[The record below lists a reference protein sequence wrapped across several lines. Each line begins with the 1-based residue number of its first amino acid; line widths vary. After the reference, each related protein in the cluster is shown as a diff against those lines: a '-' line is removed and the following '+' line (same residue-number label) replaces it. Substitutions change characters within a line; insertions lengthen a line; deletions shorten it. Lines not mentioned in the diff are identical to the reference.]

1 MADNKEWNNSCPHMA
16 DKEEWK
22 QINDYD
28 NYEVSSLGTVRN
40 SNTGRVLKRTCRG
53 GYLFTVLCQNSS
65 GKTCPIHRL
74 VASTFID
81 NPENKPQV
89 NHKDKNRSNN
99 NVSNLEWSTASENN
113 IHRSTNVVQTTNQ
126 QVKVWRID
134 INTDAKLELY
144 DSICLAAQWIVN
156 NSPESCINTIKS
168 SISCAI
174 RGVYKSSCGFKWSM
188 CEYTD
193 LDDELWK
200 PVTINGQTYD
210 NYFVS
215 NLGRFKNSKG
225 IIMENYK
232 PHHSGYIYVRV
243 DINKYALH
251 RIIASTFI
259 NNLEPEINNV
269 VNHIDGNKLNNSA
282 ANLEWTTIK
291 GNNIHNHKSG
301 FIKYYNRKIAQYDL
315 EMNKIKEFS
324 SIVEA
329 EKELGIKTIK
339 AVLYNNQKTA
349 GGFIFKY
356 LD

>member
-1 MADNKEWNNSCPHMA
+1 MEV
-16 DKEEWK
+16 KEEWT
-22 QINDYD
+22 QIQDFS
-28 NYEVSSLGTVRN
+28 NYEVSNLGNVRN
-40 SNTGRVLKRTCRG
+40 SNTGRILKLSCKG
-53 GYLFTVLCQNSS
+53 GYMFTGLSQNSI
-65 GKTCPIHRL
+65 GKTFPVHRL
-74 VASTFID
+74 VALAFID

-99 NVSNLEWSTASENN
+99 NVSNLEWSTASENS
-113 IHRSTNVVQTTNQ
+113 IHRSNNVAQKTNQ
-126 QVKVWRID
+126 HVKIWRID
-134 INTDAKLELY
+134 INTDEKLELY
-144 DSICLAAQWIVN
+144 DSIYLAAQWIISNNDN
-156 NSPESCINTIKS
+156 NSKLCIDNVKS
-168 SISCAI
+168 GISCAS
-174 RGVYKSSCGFKWSM
+174 RGVYKTSFGYKWTM
-188 CEYTD
+188 YDYTN
-193 LDDELWK
+193 LDNELWK

-215 NLGRFKNSKG
+215 NLGRFKNFKG

-243 DINKYALH
+243 DKNKYALH

-259 NNLEPEINNV
+259 ENLEPGIYNV

-282 ANLEWTTIK
+282 INLEWTTIK

-301 FIKYYNRKIAQYDL
+301 FVKYYNRKICQYDL
-315 EMNKIKEFS
+315 EMNKIKEFD

-329 EKELGIKTIK
+329 EKELHILTIK
-339 AVLYNNQKTA
+339 KVLYNKQKTA

>member
-1 MADNKEWNNSCPHMA
+1 
-16 DKEEWK
+16 
-22 QINDYD
+22 
-28 NYEVSSLGTVRN
+28 
-40 SNTGRVLKRTCRG
+40 
-53 GYLFTVLCQNSS
+53 
-65 GKTCPIHRL
+65 
-74 VASTFID
+74 
-81 NPENKPQV
+81 
-89 NHKDKNRSNN
+89 
-99 NVSNLEWSTASENN
+99 VSNLEWSTASENN
-113 IHRSTNVVQTTNQ
+113 IHKSANIIQTTNQ

-144 DSICLAAQWIVN
+144 DSIYLASQWILSN
-156 NSPESCINTIKS
+156 NNNLCIDNVKGG
-168 SISCAI
+168 ISCAS
-174 RGVYKSSCGFKWSM
+174 RGVYKSSFGYKWSLY
-188 CEYTD
+188 EYTD

-200 PVTINGQTYD
+200 PVTINGLTYD

-215 NLGRFKNSKG
+215 NLGRFKNSKK

-232 PHHSGYIYVRV
+232 PHHTGYIFVRV
-243 DINKYALH
+243 DKNKYALH

-259 NNLEPEINNV
+259 ENLEPEIYNV
-269 VNHIDGNKLNNSA
+269 VNHIDGNKLNNSV

-291 GNNIHNHKSG
+291 GNNIHNHKCG
-301 FIKYYNRKIAQYDL
+301 FIKYYNRQIAQYDL
-315 EMNKIKEFS
+315 EMNKIKEFN

>member
-1 MADNKEWNNSCPHMA
+1 MTDI
-16 DKEEWK
+16 EEWK

-28 NYEVSSLGTVRN
+28 NYEISSLGNVRN
-40 SNTGRVLKRTCRG
+40 SKTGRVLKLTCKG
-53 GYLFTVLCQNSS
+53 GYVFTGLSKNSN
-65 GKTCPIHRL
+65 GKTIPVHRL
-74 VASTFID
+74 VALAFID

-99 NVSNLEWSTASENN
+99 IVSNLEWSTASENN
-113 IHRSTNVVQTTNQ
+113 IHKSANIIQTTNQ
-126 QVKVWRID
+126 QVKVWRVD
-134 INTDAKLELY
+134 INTDEKIELH
-144 DSICLAAQWIVN
+144 DSICLASQWILN

-168 SISCAI
+168 SISCAS
-174 RGVYKSSCGFKWSM
+174 RGIYKSSFGYKWSIY
-188 CEYTD
+188 EYAN

-200 PVTINGQTYD
+200 PVTINSLTYD

-215 NLGRFKNSKG
+215 NLGRFKNSKK

-232 PHHSGYIYVRV
+232 PHHTGYIFVRV
-243 DINKYALH
+243 DKNKYALH

-259 NNLEPEINNV
+259 ENLEPEIYNV

-291 GNNIHNHKSG
+291 GNNIHNHKCG
-301 FIKYYNRKIAQYDL
+301 FIKYYTRKIGQYDL
-315 EMNKIKEFS
+315 AMNKIKEFS

-329 EKELGIKTIK
+329 ETELGIKSIK
-339 AVLYNNQKTA
+339 EVLYNNQKTA

>member
-1 MADNKEWNNSCPHMA
+1 MDV
-16 DKEEWK
+16 KEEWK
-22 QINDYD
+22 QLQDFS
-28 NYEVSSLGTVRN
+28 NYEVSTLGNVRN
-40 SNTGRVLKRTCRG
+40 SKTGRVLKLTCKG
-53 GYLFTVLCQNSS
+53 GYMFTGLSKNSHI
-65 GKTCPIHRL
+65 KTLTVHRL
-74 VASTFID
+74 VALAFLD

-113 IHRSTNVVQTTNQ
+113 IHRSTNVTQTTNQ

-134 INTDAKLELY
+134 INTDEKLELY
-144 DSICLAAQWIVN
+144 DSICLAAQWVVN
-156 NSPESCINTIKS
+156 NNHVSCVNNIGR
-168 SISCAI
+168 SISCAS
-174 RGVYKSSCGFKWSM
+174 RGIYKSSFGYKWSIY
-188 CEYTD
+188 EYAN
-193 LDDELWK
+193 LDGELWK
-200 PVTINGQTYD
+200 SVTINDTVHEQ
-210 NYFVS
+210 YFVS
-215 NLGRFKNSKG
+215 NLGRFKNFKG
-225 IIMENYK
+225 IIMADYK
-232 PHHSGYIYVRV
+232 PHHSGYIFVRV
-243 DINKYALH
+243 DKNKYALH

-259 NNLEPEINNV
+259 ENLEPEINNV

-291 GNNIHNHKSG
+291 GNNIHNHKCG

-339 AVLYNNQKTA
+339 AVLYNNQNTA

>member
-1 MADNKEWNNSCPHMA
+1 MEV
-16 DKEEWK
+16 KEEWK

-28 NYEVSSLGTVRN
+28 NYEVSTLGNVRN
-40 SNTGRVLKRTCRG
+40 SKTGRVLKLTNKG
-53 GYLFTVLCQNSS
+53 GYMFTGLSKNSHI
-65 GKTCPIHRL
+65 KTLTVHRL
-74 VASTFID
+74 VALAFID

-134 INTDAKLELY
+134 INTDEKLELY

-174 RGVYKSSCGFKWSM
+174 RGVYKSSCGYKWSM
-188 CEYTD
+188 YEYTD

-200 PVTINGQTYD
+200 PVTINSLTYD
-210 NYFVS
+210 NYFIS
-215 NLGRFKNSKG
+215 NLGRFKNSKK

-232 PHHSGYIYVRV
+232 PHHTGYIYVRV

-259 NNLEPEINNV
+259 ANLEPEIYNV

-339 AVLYNNQKTA
+339 AVLYNNQNTA

>member
-1 MADNKEWNNSCPHMA
+1 MTDI
-16 DKEEWK
+16 EEWK

-28 NYEVSSLGTVRN
+28 NYEISSLGNVRN
-40 SNTGRVLKRTCRG
+40 SKTGRVLKLTCKG
-53 GYLFTVLCQNSS
+53 GYVFTGLSKNSN
-65 GKTCPIHRL
+65 GKTIPVHRL
-74 VASTFID
+74 VALAFID

-99 NVSNLEWSTASENN
+99 TISNLEWSTASENN
-113 IHRSTNVVQTTNQ
+113 IHRSVNVTQTTNQ
-126 QVKVWRID
+126 QVMVWRID
-134 INTDAKLELY
+134 ITTDEKLELY
-144 DSICLAAQWIVN
+144 DSIYLAAQWIIN
-156 NSPESCINTIKS
+156 NNDKLCIDTVKS
-168 SISCAI
+168 GISCAS
-174 RGVYKSSCGFKWSM
+174 RGIYITSFGYKWSIY
-188 CEYTD
+188 EYTN

-200 PVTINGQTYD
+200 AVRINGQTYD

-215 NLGRFKNSKG
+215 NLGRFKNYKG

-232 PHHSGYIYVRV
+232 PHHTGYIYVRV
-243 DINKYALH
+243 DKNKYALH

-259 NNLEPEINNV
+259 DNLEPEINNV

-301 FIKYYNRKIAQYDL
+301 FIKYYTRKIGQYDL
-315 EMNKIKEFS
+315 AMNKIKEFG

-329 EKELGIKTIK
+329 IKELEITSIKE
-339 AVLYNNQKTA
+339 VLNNNQNTA

>member
-1 MADNKEWNNSCPHMA
+1 MEDN
-16 DKEEWK
+16 EEWR
-22 QINDYD
+22 IVNNFE
-28 NYEVSSLGTVRN
+28 NYEVSSLGNVRN
-40 SNTGRVLKRTCRG
+40 NKTGRVLKLTCRG
-53 GYLFTVLCQNSS
+53 GYLFTGLCQNSS
-65 GKTCPIHRL
+65 SKTVPVHRL
-74 VASTFID
+74 VALAFID

-99 NVSNLEWSTASENN
+99 TISNLEWSTASENN
-113 IHRSTNVVQTTNQ
+113 IHRSVNVTQTTNQ

-134 INTDAKLELY
+134 ITTDEKLELY
-144 DSICLAAQWIVN
+144 DSIYLAAQWIIN
-156 NSPESCINTIKS
+156 NNDKLCIDTVKS
-168 SISCAI
+168 GISCAS
-174 RGVYKSSCGFKWSM
+174 RGIYITSFGYKWSIY
-188 CEYTD
+188 EYTN

-200 PVTINGQTYD
+200 AVRINGLTHD
-210 NYFVS
+210 TYFVS
-215 NLGRFKNSKG
+215 NLGRFKNYKG
-225 IIMENYK
+225 IIMSDYK

-243 DINKYALH
+243 DKNKYALH

-301 FIKYYNRKIAQYDL
+301 FIKYYTRKIGQYDL
-315 EMNKIKEFS
+315 AMNKIKEFG

-329 EKELGIKTIK
+329 AKELGITSIK
-339 AVLYNNQKTA
+339 EVLYNNQNTA

>member
-1 MADNKEWNNSCPHMA
+1 ME

-22 QINDYD
+22 IIQDYD
-28 NYEVSSLGTVRN
+28 NYEVSNLGNVRN
-40 SNTGRVLKRTCRG
+40 SNTGRILKLTCKG
-53 GYLFTVLCQNSS
+53 GYLTTGLSKNSN
-65 GKTCPIHRL
+65 GKTLPVHRL
-74 VASTFID
+74 VALAFID

-113 IHRSTNVVQTTNQ
+113 IHKSTNVKQTTNQ
-126 QVKVWRID
+126 HVKVWRID
-134 INTDAKLELY
+134 VNTDEKLELY
-144 DSICLAAQWIVN
+144 DSIYLAAIWIVSN
-156 NSPESCINTIKS
+156 NNELCIDTVKS
-168 SISCAI
+168 GISCAS
-174 RGVYKSSCGFKWSM
+174 RGVYKSSFGYKWTM
-188 CEYTD
+188 YEYTN

-210 NYFVS
+210 KYFVS
-215 NLGRFKNSKG
+215 NLGRFKNYKG
-225 IIMENYK
+225 IIMSDYK
-232 PHHSGYIYVRV
+232 PHHTGYIFVRV
-243 DINKYALH
+243 DKNKYALH
-251 RIIASTFI
+251 RIIASTFVE
-259 NNLEPEINNV
+259 NLEPEIYNV

-282 ANLEWTTIK
+282 VNLEWTTIK

-315 EMNKIKEFS
+315 EMNKIKEFD

-329 EKELGIKTIK
+329 ETELKILTIK
-339 AVLYNNQKTA
+339 KVLYNKQKTA